1 MISKQDLVYWGFAL
15 LAERIRNIE
24 QKNIV
29 KNIFE
34 KESGVSSIDMNLF
47 YKEQFEVLNERH
59 QL

>member
-47 YKEQFEVLNERH
+47 YKEQFEVLNERY

>member
-47 YKEQFEVLNERH
+47 YKE
-59 QL
+59 